1 MAHTLSLLL
10 FFLLIVLPQ
19 QHRLH
24 IANSRDSTVALEFV
38 RLINN
43 AELDQR
49 MSAGKYVSFSKLVEL
64 GYLERVQ
71 SDTLGS
77 FASVL
82 GIKIKNETEPLPG
95 WALTLIVSSD
105 GESYSLSLGE
115 QKKKCGLSFFSD
127 NRGEVYQGKA
137 VDCRAE

>member
-10 FFLLIVLPQ
+10 FLLFLLPQ
-19 QHRLH
+19 QRLH
-24 IANSRDSTVALEFV
+24 TTNGGDSKTVALEFV

-64 GYLERVQ
+64 GYLERAQ
-71 SDTLGS
+71 SDTIGP
-77 FASVL
+77 FVSVL
-82 GIKIKNETEPLPG
+82 GIKLKNETEPLPG
-95 WALTLIVSSD
+95 WALTLIVSND
-105 GESYSLSLGE
+105 GESYSLLLGE

-127 NRGEVYQGKA
+127 SRGEIYQGKA
-137 VDCRAE
+137 VDCAAE